1 MTEENFNLPMT
12 VLSGSIPTDLNGL
25 FLRVGPNMIKGHNYD
40 RRAHFFDGHGMIHSV
55 YINNQSALYSNQY
68 INTFRY
74 NIECNIYN
82 RNKFFQFGEFSGLL
96 GLLKILV
103 VNPLILNYF
112 KKTDPEV
119 GQANTAIIVYNNKIY
134 AAHEAS
140 YLYEIQWSNSS
151 YNNKGFKSIGYD
163 KFNNKLTTP
172 INAHG
177 KVCACMCA

>member
-1 MTEENFNLPMT
+1 MSLT
-12 VLSGSIPTDLNGL
+12 VSCIAY
-25 FLRVGPNMIKGHNYD
+25 F
-40 RRAHFFDGHGMIHSV
+40 RAHFFDGHGMIHSV
-55 YINNQSALYSNQY
+55 HINDQSALYSNQY

-74 NIECNIYN
+74 NIERLYN
-82 RNKFFQFGEFSGLL
+82 RNIFFQFGEFSGLL

-119 GQANTAIIVYNNKIY
+119 GQANTAIIVCNNKIY
-134 AAHEAS
+134 AANEAS
-140 YLYEIQWSNSS
+140 YLYEIQWNKNDNS
-151 YNNKGFKSIGYD
+151 FKSIGYD